1 MKLKRSYLW
10 MTLILIACV
19 LAGIPGQSQTASAQV
34 DYPFTNYLP
43 LVMTDPRAVN
53 FTTVGPDGGTVVSLM
68 IDPSDP
74 ATVLAGTWGDGV
86 YKTSDGGKNWHRE
99 SDGMQAG
106 FVFDVTIDPDRRPH
120 YLASAYEHGVYESKD
135 GGKSWYQTRG
145 MKDGTVVYSIKFRP
159 GNSNI
164 VYAAVRFPTIYTSP
178 PQYPGGVYKSI
189 DGGSTWN
196 LTSSG
201 LPNDYVYDVAIDP
214 RYPNVMYTAMHQTGV
229 YKSTDGGASWFS
241 VNNNIHYRDARGIDI
256 NPVNSHVY
264 VGMYDGKGVAY
275 SSNGGSSW
283 TPISGAMGLSVFN
296 IALDPVDQRSLYLT
310 GKEGLHRCYGSPY
323 PTGSAS
329 CALTAQGGRY
339 VYDVS
344 LDAASAAATGQ
355 IKKLYIGGVNFGVQ
369 KSTDGGTTFAA
380 INTGLKCN
388 EIVSILNDP
397 LDPSVLYVSSFGRG
411 VYKSLDDGATWA
423 RLDNGLSNKNITTLA
438 FRPGDLNVIYAGTLD
453 AGLYLSLNS
462 GASWSAMNSGLSRSV
477 VIPDGGDPLT
487 ADAPPHLY
495 DWMDPLDVAYL
506 GLDVIER
513 NAFSTDAVYPE
524 ILAVGINPLD
534 PSRMVLGTRGAGI
547 LKSNDFG
554 QTWTTTPPQSGE
566 AYDFMVDPSQ
576 PEYFYFAGVLD
587 QAVLTSDSARNL
599 WSTRNNGFHAG
610 ADVFGLSLA
619 QPSMYFAA
627 SDYGV
632 YKTNAAGKPWYRLGF
647 SSLPFNDV
655 LADAG
660 NPGFVYAAS
669 TYGVFRSDNYG
680 KDWIKLGRENLNDR
694 FLTIAQGFGQSP
706 VYFGLSGGN
715 VYKIGP

>member
-1 MKLKRSYLW
+1 MQKRFFLW
-10 MTLILIACV
+10 MTLFLIVCV
-19 LAGIPGQSQTASAQV
+19 LAGNLGSLHSVSAQV

-86 YKTSDGGKNWHRE
+86 YKTSDGGKNWKRE
-99 SDGMQAG
+99 SNGMQAG
-106 FVFDVTIDPDRRPH
+106 FVFDVTIDPDRRLH
-120 YLASAYEHGVYESKD
+120 YLASAYEHGIYESWD
-135 GGKSWYQTRG
+135 GGISWYQTRG

-164 VYAAVRFPTIYTSP
+164 VYAAVRFPTIFTSP
-178 PQYPGGVYKSI
+178 PQYPGGVYKSV
-189 DGGSTWN
+189 DGGSTWT
-196 LTSSG
+196 LTSNG

-229 YKSTDGGASWFS
+229 YKSTDSGATWFS
-241 VNNNIHYRDARGIDI
+241 VNNDIHYRDARGIEI

-275 SSNGGSSW
+275 SSDGGSSW

-310 GKEGLHRCYGSPY
+310 GKEGLHRCVGSPY

-329 CALTAQGGRY
+329 CTLVAQGGRY

-344 LDAASAAATGQ
+344 LDVASAAATGQ
-355 IKKLYIGGVNFGVQ
+355 IRKLYIGGVNFGVQ
-369 KSTDGGTTFAA
+369 KSTDAGTTFAS

-388 EIVSILNDP
+388 DIVSVLDDP
-397 LDPSVLYVSSFGRG
+397 FDPSVLYVSSFGRG
-411 VYKSLDDGATWA
+411 IYKSLDDGETWA
-423 RLDNGLSNKNITTLA
+423 RLDNGITNKNITSLA
-438 FRPGDLNVIYAGTLD
+438 FRPGDPSVIYAGTLD
-453 AGLYLSLNS
+453 AGLYLSEN
-462 GASWSAMNSGLSRSV
+462 GGTSWLAVNSGLSRSV
-477 VIPDGGDPLT
+477 VIPDGEERSPIT
-487 ADAPPHLY
+487 PPPFLF

-513 NAFSTDAVYPE
+513 DEFSLDAVYPE

-554 QTWTTTPPQSGE
+554 QTWTTTSLQTGD

-587 QAVLTSDSARNL
+587 QGVLTSDIARNL
-599 WSTRNNGFHAG
+599 WVTRNNGFHAG

-627 SDYGV
+627 SDYGI

-669 TYGVFRSDNYG
+669 TYGVFRSENYG

-715 VYKIGP
+715 VYKIMP